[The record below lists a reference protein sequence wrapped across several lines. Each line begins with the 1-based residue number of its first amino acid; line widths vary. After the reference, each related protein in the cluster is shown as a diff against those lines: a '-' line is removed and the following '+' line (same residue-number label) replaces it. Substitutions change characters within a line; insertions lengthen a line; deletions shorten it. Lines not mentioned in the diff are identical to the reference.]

1 MIIIDNV
8 DINLEDTI
16 TCGQCFRF
24 KKNDD
29 DSFTLVLDDR
39 VILIKQDGNK
49 LLVESNN
56 YDNLENKIINYFD
69 LNTDYDEINKY
80 LLKKDKT
87 LKDAIE
93 NSKGFKI
100 LKQNP
105 FEMLI
110 SYIISQNNN
119 VKRIMNSVEKLSRK
133 YGKKVTFKEND
144 YYLFPTYEELKNIKI
159 ENLNDIGLGFRDKYI
174 MSALNLI
181 NNKTINL
188 DNINGMDTVKSLEYL
203 EFIKGVG
210 PKVASCILLF
220 AYSKYDVFPV
230 DTWVI
235 HSIEKLYK
243 DVIPTQKEIIK
254 FSKEKYGK
262 YSGIA
267 LQYLYHYMRN
277 ISDEK

>member
-159 ENLNDIGLGFRDKYI
+159 ENLNDIGLGFRDK
-174 MSALNLI
+174 
-181 NNKTINL
+181 
-188 DNINGMDTVKSLEYL
+188 
-203 EFIKGVG
+203 
-210 PKVASCILLF
+210 
-220 AYSKYDVFPV
+220 
-230 DTWVI
+230 
-235 HSIEKLYK
+235 
-243 DVIPTQKEIIK
+243 
-254 FSKEKYGK
+254 
-262 YSGIA
+262 
-267 LQYLYHYMRN
+267 
-277 ISDEK
+277 